1 MNFKKINNPKILAIV
16 GPTASGKSAL
26 AVRIAKKFNGEII
39 SADSRQIYKG
49 LDIGSGKIIHREMR
63 GVPHYMLDIAN
74 PKRVMSVSQYQK
86 KANTEINKI
95 LKRGKLPIICG
106 GTGFYIQAL
115 VDGVIFP
122 EVKPDKKLRR
132 ALAKKSM
139 SELGVILKKLD
150 QKRFKEIDTKNPHR
164 LIRAIEIAKALG
176 KVPKIKAVPLFETL
190 QVGIRQDD
198 GILKQKINLRLKK
211 RLKAG
216 MLGEAKKL
224 QAGGLSYKRM
234 EAVGLEYRYMARHL
248 QGKISKQEMAK
259 QLEAEIW
266 HYAKRQMTWFK
277 KDRRIKWFEP
287 EKLAKIK
294 REVQEFLN

>member
-1 MNFKKINNPKILAIV
+1 
-16 GPTASGKSAL
+16 
-26 AVRIAKKFNGEII
+26 
-39 SADSRQIYKG
+39 
-49 LDIGSGKIIHREMR
+49 MR